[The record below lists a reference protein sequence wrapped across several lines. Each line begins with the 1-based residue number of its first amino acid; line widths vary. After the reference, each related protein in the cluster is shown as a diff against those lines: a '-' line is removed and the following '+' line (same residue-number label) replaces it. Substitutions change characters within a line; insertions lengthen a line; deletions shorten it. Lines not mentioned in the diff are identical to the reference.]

1 VRQLEQELQATKSK
15 LDDRES
21 ELQKTK
27 DELAR
32 VTRDKDAQIAQLNT
46 KLQNMGTAYEV
57 MLQEIF
63 DALYAKV
70 QATKANWHTRTTQL
84 IARNKQALLEFGLN
98 PLQL

>member
-1 VRQLEQELQATKSK
+1 MEQELQTTKVK
-15 LDDRES
+15 LEDREV

-27 DELAR
+27 AELAR
-32 VTRDKDAQIAQLNT
+32 VTQEKDAQIAQLNT
-46 KLQNMGTAYEV
+46 KLQNMGTAYET

-63 DALYAKV
+63 DSLYAKL
-70 QATKANWHTRTTQL
+70 QARKTDWHKQTTQL